1 MCPKFIAEYCIEIH
15 AACKW
20 FDSKFF
26 SKSYTPWHIVLL
38 QSHGD
43 FGTFGVVLRQNI
55 LYPEIA
61 IPCYRQIAALYVLV
75 SGFPSV
81 YDSDGRAYHNGWNVY
96 Y

>member
-26 SKSYTPWHIVLL
+26 SKSYTPWHIVLF

-43 FGTFGVVLRQNI
+43 FGTFGVVLRQNTEKDI
-55 LYPEIA
+55 RFPL
-61 IPCYRQIAALYVLV
+61 IPFSII
-75 SGFPSV
+75 PSCTQ
-81 YDSDGRAYHNGWNVY
+81 R
-96 Y
+96 